1 MNHELDRVRI
11 LNRLPI
17 VIRRLPISMLVLLA
31 ALPLA
36 AQDWSAG
43 FHGNDHSGYGWLT
56 HYYRLPT
63 GPGEQLVFSGTVS
76 YLYYDA
82 VIGGSRVRVTSPG
95 VGAAAMYR
103 WSRPNLSLGVGPGWE
118 VRWTDR
124 GADRVTESGA
134 LLLGDM
140 SYRPADAT
148 TVNVGARYSGANDW
162 FAANGNVIFDI
173 TPQLRAGPD
182 GSWQGNQDVTI
193 REIGGI
199 AGIPYGRTWMFVR
212 AGQSRITYRDG
223 SHDEQPYFSVGIG
236 RSF

>member
-140 SYRPADAT
+140 SYRRCALFRSQRLVCGERQRHLRHHAA
-148 TVNVGARYSGANDW
+148 VARRPGRFVAGEPGRDDPRDRRDRRDSLRPDMDVRPRRPVTDHLPRRLARR
-162 FAANGNVIFDI
+162 AALFQRRHR
-173 TPQLRAGPD
+173 PELLA
-182 GSWQGNQDVTI
+182 
-193 REIGGI
+193 
-199 AGIPYGRTWMFVR
+199 
-212 AGQSRITYRDG
+212 
-223 SHDEQPYFSVGIG
+223 
-236 RSF
+236 